1 MFKGKTKCDKRAYN
15 YTSKVGVN
23 ICKYFLE
30 KSGDSRAKKQKRARI
45 EIQPCFNPIFYEKP
59 FI

>member
-1 MFKGKTKCDKRAYN
+1 VREILRETLRKGILT
-15 YTSKVGVN
+15 G
-23 ICKYFLE
+23 L
-30 KSGDSRAKKQKRARI
+30 KQKRARI